1 MKALKIA
8 RTVAVWL
15 VVALAV
21 FMMVF
26 TVISVSTFDRAD
38 RKLFGY
44 RAFAVLTD
52 SMEKTDFA
60 PPATWCSSRMS
71 IRKR

>member
-26 TVISVSTFDRAD
+26 TAISISVRPFC
-38 RKLFGY
+38 L
-44 RAFAVLTD
+44 
-52 SMEKTDFA
+52 
-60 PPATWCSSRMS
+60 
-71 IRKR
+71 